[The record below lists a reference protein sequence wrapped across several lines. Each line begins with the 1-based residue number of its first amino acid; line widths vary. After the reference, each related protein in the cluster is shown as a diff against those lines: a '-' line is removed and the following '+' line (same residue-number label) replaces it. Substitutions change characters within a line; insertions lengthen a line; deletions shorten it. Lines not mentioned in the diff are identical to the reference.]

1 MRHDDDPVRA
11 KLTNEHSVA
20 MLKAV
25 IDGETY
31 DRVARRFGVTRTAVE
46 RRVKATV
53 RQLIAHV
60 GIEGM
65 ALQHSGYVHRIRR
78 HRDDVLIALS
88 RFEPPGHAAARPVGR
103 VVSETEVLMALKRIG
118 TRSSWPMRD
127 QALFYILF
135 VTGARPLEIARLCV
149 QDYLN
154 SDGSVRT
161 HSQLRAQVAI
171 TGKARPLYFTSTK
184 FDELMAA
191 YLQERIALCSGSGSG
206 LRRKHSDS
214 QTQAALQTMQ
224 TESDIQGLDDL
235 EYLGLDPE
243 SPLFVTSQGEGFQI
257 FEYGQGAQRRCLC
270 RPILELYRKIFRQAE
285 LDGLSPLSVR
295 QTVAARLYERGAD
308 EEQVGLLLGL
318 GDKGAVRERFPRP
331 KRCMQDLVRD

>member
-1 MRHDDDPVRA
+1 MHHDDEPGRA
-11 KLTNEHSVA
+11 KLTNEHSVE

-25 IDGETY
+25 MDGETY
-31 DRVARRFGVTRTAVE
+31 DRVARRFSVTRTAVE

-65 ALQHSGYVHRIRR
+65 TLQHSGYVHRIRQ

-88 RFEPPGHAAARPVGR
+88 RFEPSGHVAARSEGR
-103 VVSETEVLMALKRIG
+103 VVSEIEVLMALKRIAA
-118 TRSSWPMRD
+118 RSSWPMRD

-149 QDYLN
+149 HDYLN
-154 SDGSVRT
+154 PDGSVRAI
-161 HSQLRAQVAI
+161 SELRAQVAI
-171 TGKARPLYFTSTK
+171 TGKARPLYFTNAR
-184 FDELMAA
+184 FDDLMAA
-191 YLQERIALCSGSGSG
+191 YLQDRRG
-206 LRRKHSDS
+206 LFLGLGQQNNHA
-214 QTQAALQTMQ
+214 QTQTALR
-224 TESDIQGLDDL
+224 TERTGGDIQGLDGAD
-235 EYLGLDPE
+235 YRGFDPD
-243 SPLFVTSQGEGFQI
+243 SPLFVTSQGEGFAI
-257 FEYGQGAQRRCLC
+257 FEYGQGGQQRFLC

-285 LDGLSPLSVR
+285 LQGVSPLTVR